1 MIAELPDGTELE
13 FPDDTPDDVVD
24 RVVKQHLGQSKP
36 QASWEE
42 TLKGAGAKLLNR
54 MGTGLTNAAVG
65 LEQFRGEAPT
75 NKLLASFGVE
85 AAKPNTELMDKLYA
99 FDKNARIPDAAQGKQ
114 LSTSQRVAD
123 AGAQLLSLAGG
134 PAGFGS
140 AMAGSTSEEV
150 ERMLQEGMPMEK
162 AQQYGAADA
171 ALNAGSIALGGVGK
185 TALAQGVTVGAGN
198 VAGDEASHW
207 LANTFR
213 ESEGLKLN
221 ERDNIDRAIS
231 FGMGA
236 VPGYIAQR
244 AAADVEATRKPKTD
258 PDAEAKAAIDAE
270 LAKQEANDPL
280 NKPSVLELLDK
291 DAYPEP
297 LGNRTIDPDTKTVT
311 TGMAE
316 DVPTIDFPLR
326 PEAMERDR
334 KFQKLQRDLLT
345 ERQILEDYQTR
356 QIDEASIRE
365 QEAAV
370 EAARQKMGDY
380 LDQAYGA
387 KTASDLY
394 GRSIY
399 ESGQP
404 PALAIER
411 GFDRSSTPDGGMSLV
426 PKEGEAR
433 TGSDRIV
440 KTNRPDLGKP
450 EPTPVRE
457 TPTFEKS
464 KEIALKISKESTEL
478 NLLDADTTPRT
489 KADLSTKTETSA
501 LDFSNK
507 LRELVQA
514 GDYKGA
520 LEHIARSK
528 SNTLEG
534 KIAGL
539 LAKLNDNTVALAEKR
554 NMVSDENGSIRSVGG
569 AYLPTSHSILLS
581 HLTSGDFKT
590 FIHEAVHSATSN
602 VISRVMEGNT
612 TGLGFREKW
621 AASRLLET
629 YEQAKKL
636 SKNPDLYGWKNPKE
650 FLSEVMSSNQ
660 FRNELKGIE
669 LPGSKWSTMYH
680 KVVDEVRQILGL
692 PDKPNY
698 NNALER
704 AIHHGSNLIE
714 HSQRKTREAEL
725 GKKGDNTL
733 RYQDNAPPNKLDRF
747 ATFEQFRDSLP
758 ENLRPSAGK
767 YWTENGRELPKSE
780 ATVARNEAQNKAAD
794 ALIGGDPRAHFLTQ
808 DTRSAEEIKGVL
820 EGYKDP
826 NGKYKDINS
835 NPARNALA
843 SGGFALSNLVQHPLV
858 HWVTSRTMKAV
869 KQAEIKSETAIS
881 ETGKGFLAIFKG
893 ATPEMQKVLSAKMLA
908 AEGKDVKLELTPWE
922 QRVVDSW
929 NKAKEQALKDFNEA
943 RVAKGLE
950 PVEPRLNYLASM
962 FRGNFRMLV
971 QKDGKTVGWING
983 NSKMELERAKAFFAK
998 DGYEFG
1004 NTSRIPYARSK
1015 DFQKTIARKM
1025 AAFDEVINI
1034 LGASDPEVKLFADR
1048 MENMISK
1055 QAYDYL
1061 DFKQHF
1067 KEKSGVFGAEGMK
1080 AWEDAHQNAID
1091 LWNAQAEYIRMTNQ
1105 WVAQQSVEADVRAVL
1120 SDPKTVNNFPNAH
1133 TLARQVY
1140 DNAFG
1145 RTETRLEILE
1155 TIADGYVAAVNADF
1169 ITNTPGLRNLQKVNP
1184 FEAMRGI
1191 KNWALYS
1198 ALAWNPG
1205 FVFSQFL
1212 QVPAAT
1218 ATMMKYMEE
1227 VGLKGDAA
1235 MATLWGTS
1243 DSVNSHPYMKKFAE
1257 QYAKM
1262 NGEKLPDGFQTELG
1276 AFFNKYAEEN
1286 HIIQPHILE
1295 KTDIYSANPTVKK
1308 IQQADEVM
1316 GKSISWA
1323 EEKTRRQAFMTLA
1336 HYLYSSGLPKEKA
1349 AEMAEVATS
1358 IAMVDYSRHSRAM
1371 IYNRLGMLGDMAAT
1385 VTTFKH
1391 NAYTQL
1397 ATYGFNKAPKTMF
1410 RMALI
1415 QLMLAGAVGMY
1426 AVDDLDDLFNVLRG
1440 IAPESM
1446 KGVQGPKEF
1455 LIRNTPEW
1463 LAFGGLSAGSRAIV
1477 PEGID
1482 IGTKFSM
1489 DNLFPDSRIEAL
1501 FPLFSF
1507 LANTAEAVGKAK
1519 SAPTFENVVGVA
1531 YPMAP
1536 APVKGLMEN
1545 FIYTDDKG
1553 RYVPSKTDQAKTQR
1567 SDNEQRIRLF
1577 GMRSLDERKES
1588 EIAFRTKSNR
1598 LRDQELQQKFLDKM
1612 RTYARAGDGE
1622 GVAENAAKYMI
1633 NGGQWTQVNT
1643 FLDKAGRDRVLT
1655 EVQRLSPKSF
1665 NTVRQ
1670 QIQQQELQ
1678 QFQQDVQ

>member
-36 QASWEE
+36 QATWGE
-42 TLKGAGAKLLNR
+42 TLQGGVAEVGNLI
-54 MGTGLTNAAVG
+54 GTGLT
-65 LEQFRGEAPT
+65 Q
-75 NKLLASFGVE
+75 
-85 AAKPNTELMDKLYA
+85 
-99 FDKNARIPDAAQGKQ
+99 
-114 LSTSQRVAD
+114 
-123 AGAQLLSLAGG
+123 
-134 PAGFGS
+134 
-140 AMAGSTSEEV
+140 AMAGLGSVLGAEV
-150 ERMLQEGMPMEK
+150 EDPNASPEKKARTAASKEKTAEMLKPFFETKEGIRSTMEGLDPTKGKELTTGQRFGKAGVQLAGALATGPVGIAGMMAGGTAREADAMLEQGMPVDK
-162 AQQYGAADA
+162 AQLYGAADA
-171 ALNAGSIALGGVGK
+171 ALNVGSVALGGFGK
-185 TALAQGVTVGAGN
+185 SAITQAGSLGAGN
-198 VAGDEASHW
+198 MAGDEASHL
-207 LANTFR
+207 LANKFR
-213 ESEGLKLN
+213 EDEGLKLN
-221 ERDNIDRAIS
+221 ERDNVDRAIS
-231 FGMGA
+231 FAMGA
-236 VPGYIAQR
+236 VPGYLAQR
-244 AAADVEATRKPKTD
+244 TAADVEATRKPTTD

-280 NKPSVLELLDK
+280 NKPSTLELLDK
-291 DAYPEP
+291 EAYPEP

-334 KFQKLQRDLLT
+334 KFQKLQKDLLA
-345 ERQILEDYQTR
+345 ERQILDDYTERKLGVEDIKQ
-356 QIDEASIRE
+356 

-370 EAARQKMGDY
+370 EQARVKFADY
-380 LDQAYGA
+380 LDQGYGIKEGSDAYRG
-387 KTASDLY
+387 L
-394 GRSIY
+394 Y
-399 ESGQP
+399 ESGKETS
-404 PALAIER
+404 LKVER
-411 GFDRSSTPDGGMSLV
+411 GFDPKAFEQGKKELGLEPMAKEGSDPLTFAKGLEERVRADDYNGALSYIAKQRPNSVEGKVANLLLKVGDTTVRTGAGRNLALESPDGKLS
-426 PKEGEAR
+426 
-433 TGSDRIV
+433 
-440 KTNRPDLGKP
+440 
-450 EPTPVRE
+450 PVGGLYIPAE
-457 TPTFEKS
+457 HK
-464 KEIALKISKESTEL
+464 IMMDALS
-478 NLLDADTTPRT
+478 
-489 KADLSTKTETSA
+489 
-501 LDFSNK
+501 
-507 LRELVQA
+507 A
-514 GDYKGA
+514 GDS
-520 LEHIARSK
+520 RSF
-528 SNTLEG
+528 L
-534 KIAGL
+534 
-539 LAKLNDNTVALAEKR
+539 
-554 NMVSDENGSIRSVGG
+554 
-569 AYLPTSHSILLS
+569 
-581 HLTSGDFKT
+581 
-590 FIHEAVHSATSN
+590 HEAVHTATGN
-602 VISRVMEGNT
+602 ALKFFDLGMEGKLSTSERIQARRVRDVYNT
-612 TGLGFREKW
+612 VRSLADEKALKQYGMKDTSEFIAEAFSNPAFQTYLKSVELPKNSLKTAWNAFVDSVRGLLGLDAKYNTALAEILSSG
-621 AASRLLET
+621 SRLIE
-629 YEQAKKL
+629 
-636 SKNPDLYGWKNPKE
+636 
-650 FLSEVMSSNQ
+650 SSTKQ
-660 FRNELKGIE
+660 
-669 LPGSKWSTMYH
+669 
-680 KVVDEVRQILGL
+680 
-692 PDKPNY
+692 
-698 NNALER
+698 
-704 AIHHGSNLIE
+704 
-714 HSQRKTREAEL
+714 TRESQL
-725 GKKGDNTL
+725 GKQHIDKVLSQPMGVEK
-733 RYQDNAPPNKLDRF
+733 NKLDRF
-747 ATFEQFRDSLP
+747 ATFDQFRDSLP
-758 ENLRPSAGK
+758 ENLRQSAGK

-808 DTRSAEEIKGVL
+808 DLRSAEEIKGVL

-826 NGKYKDINS
+826 KGKYKDINA
-835 NPARNALA
+835 NAARNALA
-843 SGGFALSNLVQHPLV
+843 SGGFAMSNLVQHPLV
-858 HWVTSRTMKAV
+858 HWVTSKTMKAV

-908 AEGKDVKLELTPWE
+908 AEGKDVKLEFTPWE
-922 QRVVDSW
+922 QRVADSW

-983 NSKMELERAKAFFAK
+983 NSKVELERAKAFFAK

-1025 AAFDEVINI
+1025 AAFDEVVNI

-1080 AWEDAHQNAID
+1080 AWEDAHRNAID

-1145 RTETRLEILE
+1145 RTENRLEILE
-1155 TIADGYVAAVNADF
+1155 AIADGYVAAVNADF

-1227 VGLKGDAA
+1227 VGLQGNAA

-1257 QYAKM
+1257 QYAKA
-1262 NGEKLPDGFQTELG
+1262 NGEKLPNGFQTELG
-1276 AFFNKYAEEN
+1276 SYFNKYAEEN

-1308 IQQADEVM
+1308 IQQADEMM

-1336 HYLYSSGLPKEKA
+1336 HYLASSGLPKEKA

-1358 IAMVDYSRHSRAM
+1358 ISMVDYSRHSRAM

-1397 ATYGFNKAPKTMF
+1397 AMYGFNKAPKTMF

-1426 AVDDLDDLFNVLRG
+1426 AVDELDDLFNVLRS
-1440 IAPESM
+1440 IAPETM
-1446 KGVQGPKEF
+1446 KGVQGPKEA

-1463 LAFGGLSAGSRAIV
+1463 LAFGGLSAGSRMIV

-1489 DNLFPDSRIEAL
+1489 DNLFPDSPIEAL
-1501 FPLFSF
+1501 FPLFSS

-1519 SAPTFENVVGVA
+1519 GAPTFENVAGVA

-1545 FIYTDDKG
+1545 FIYTDEKG

-1567 SDNEQRIRLF
+1567 SDNEQRIRLS

-1598 LRDQELQQKFLDKM
+1598 LRDQEMQQKYLDKM

-1622 GVAENAAKYMI
+1622 SVAENAAKYMI

-1670 QIQQQELQ
+1670 QMQQQELQ
-1678 QFQQDVQ
+1678 QFQKDVK